1 MTVSTTAPASID
13 DILKTAAKSLARAVA
28 EWDQS
33 ERPKEGLYCRVRSAK
48 NLLCDVS
55 DPEDPLLPERS
66 AGLRNRERFHLGSH

>member
-1 MTVSTTAPASID
+1 MTASTTVSTSID

-55 DPEDPLLPERS
+55 DPTDPLLPERP
-66 AGLRNRERFHLGSH
+66 AGVRNRERFHLGSH